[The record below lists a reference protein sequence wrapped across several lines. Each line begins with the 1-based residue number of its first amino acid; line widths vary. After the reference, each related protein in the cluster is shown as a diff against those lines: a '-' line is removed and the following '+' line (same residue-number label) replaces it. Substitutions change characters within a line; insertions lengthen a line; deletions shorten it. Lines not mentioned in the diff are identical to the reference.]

1 MENIMQDRQSH
12 PKPFPSSLN
21 KKGQFSLLYIN
32 MHGDQ
37 NEGHPK

>member
-1 MENIMQDRQSH
+1 MQDRQSH
-12 PKPFPSSLN
+12 PKPFPSLN